1 MIPYCAKHFTCTI
14 SHKREG
20 KIYFTLHPQSPQ
32 AARRTQPAPTPPPG
46 ATARPAV
53 LPAHDTPAGTA
64 AGVKRAAVL
73 TQDRTIKFTAATQL
87 PTPRSHCQGSSPSST
102 SC

>member
-46 ATARPAV
+46 PQPGLPSCPHMTPLRAPRP
-53 LPAHDTPAGTA
+53 
-64 AGVKRAAVL
+64 
-73 TQDRTIKFTAATQL
+73 
-87 PTPRSHCQGSSPSST
+87 GSNALQY
-102 SC
+102 